1 LADTIPSFRISLG
14 VAGIYLFAS
23 EITMSFGIYAV
34 GYLILI
40 VGIAYLAHLM
50 HVPQAYIVAAAIIL
64 LGIGLVT
71 GVQRT
76 RGKDPN

>member
-1 LADTIPSFRISLG
+1 
-14 VAGIYLFAS
+14 
-23 EITMSFGIYAV
+23 MSFGIYAV

-40 VGIAYLAHLM
+40 IGIAYLAHLM
-50 HVPQAYIVAAAIIL
+50 HVPQSYIVATCIIL
-64 LGIGLVT
+64 FGIGIVT